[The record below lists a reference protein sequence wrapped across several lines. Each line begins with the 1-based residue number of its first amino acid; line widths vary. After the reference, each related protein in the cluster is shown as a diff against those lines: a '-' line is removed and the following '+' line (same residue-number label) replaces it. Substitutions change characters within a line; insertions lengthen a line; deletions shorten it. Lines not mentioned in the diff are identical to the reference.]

1 MNGGPEAEFVV
12 EVLAG
17 VDPVGGEA
25 PACAA
30 HGLRPRSGG
39 VGLLR
44 TGDEDGVEGDD
55 EWWGFPPR
63 PLVGGVGGSAPHFAI
78 FLGGRSKI
86 KSEAKEN
93 EKKRK

>member
-1 MNGGPEAEFVV
+1 MDGGPEAEFVA

-30 HGLRPRSGG
+30 DGLRPRSGGG

-44 TGDEDGVEGDD
+44 TGDEDGL
-55 EWWGFPPR
+55 WGFHPHAPTEGAWGGASPPTDD
-63 PLVGGVGGSAPHFAI
+63 S
-78 FLGGRSKI
+78 
-86 KSEAKEN
+86 
-93 EKKRK
+93 